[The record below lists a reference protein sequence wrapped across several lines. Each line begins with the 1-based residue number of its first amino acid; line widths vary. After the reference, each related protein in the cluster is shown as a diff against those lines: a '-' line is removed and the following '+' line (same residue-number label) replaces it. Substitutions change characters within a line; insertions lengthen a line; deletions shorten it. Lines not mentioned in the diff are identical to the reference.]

1 MKSREEIIDGITAR
15 FHGEMDGVW
24 KNGYFHGVEDGKED
38 VKNKLEVIDEIK
50 LGEYFKGY
58 HDGLKEAWD
67 AARRIREM
75 LNTDWINVFG
85 PQTCDPID
93 DLTAE
98 DAIIKLKEWDDR
110 AAAPSKTVA
119 LCAGMEVIDRS
130 GNRCVILNT
139 EKAIHVLYPN
149 GKTHKWKKSDR
160 LEPTGRFYSSVTDM
174 ILRIK

>member
-1 MKSREEIIDGITAR
+1 MFLRMLYTKGGKDLKSREEIIDGITAR

-98 DAIIKLKEWDDR
+98 DAIIKLKEWTIGR
-110 AAAPSKTVA
+110 LLHQKRLLSAPV
-119 LCAGMEVIDRS
+119 
-130 GNRCVILNT
+130 
-139 EKAIHVLYPN
+139 
-149 GKTHKWKKSDR
+149 WK
-160 LEPTGRFYSSVTDM
+160 
-174 ILRIK
+174 